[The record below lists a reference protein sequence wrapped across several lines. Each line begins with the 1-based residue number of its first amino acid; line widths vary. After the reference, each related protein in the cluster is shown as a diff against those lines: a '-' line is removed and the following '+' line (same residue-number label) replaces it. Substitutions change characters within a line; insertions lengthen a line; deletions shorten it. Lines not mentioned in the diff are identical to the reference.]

1 MEGIGGFKVYK
12 ELQRPL
18 VFKNLKGKFIGWGA
32 AALITSFLLCVLVGN
47 LVGVLFGMVTLIVSF
62 VLSMSFILYKQS
74 QGLHS
79 RDSGAGYYIVRRIV
93 RGKLDL

>member
-12 ELQRPL
+12 GLQRPL

-62 VLSMSFILYKQS
+62 VLSMSFILYRV
-74 QGLHS
+74 
-79 RDSGAGYYIVRRIV
+79 RDSTAGIRVRATTSYDV
-93 RGKLDL
+93 

>member
-12 ELQRPL
+12 GLQRPL

-47 LVGVLFGMVTLIVSF
+47 LVGMVTLIVSF

>member
-12 ELQRPL
+12 GLQRPL

-47 LVGVLFGMVTLIVSF
+47 LVGVLFGMVTLIVSVYVIHTVQTESGTPQPGF
-62 VLSMSFILYKQS
+62 GC
-74 QGLHS
+74 GLLHRTTYS
-79 RDSGAGYYIVRRIV
+79 PG
-93 RGKLDL
+93 

>member
-12 ELQRPL
+12 GLQRPL

-32 AALITSFLLCVLVGN
+32 TALITSFLLCVLVGN

-62 VLSMSFILYKQS
+62 VLSMSFILYKQR
-74 QGLHS
+74 QGLHN
-79 RDSGAGYYIVRRIV
+79 RDAAAGYYIVRRIIQG
-93 RGKLDL
+93 RLDL

>member
-12 ELQRPL
+12 GLQRPL

-32 AALITSFLLCVLVGN
+32 AALITSFLLLVGN

>member
-12 ELQRPL
+12 GLQRPL

-47 LVGVLFGMVTLIVSF
+47 LVGVLFGMVTLI
-62 VLSMSFILYKQS
+62 FILYKQS

>member
-12 ELQRPL
+12 GLQRPL

-62 VLSMSFILYKQS
+62 VLSMSFIQTES
-74 QGLHS
+74 GTPQPGFGCGLLHRTTYS
-79 RDSGAGYYIVRRIV
+79 PG
-93 RGKLDL
+93 